1 MTTQSNKQDLA
12 ALPYWR
18 RAAKV
23 IFWVF
28 KKTWHT
34 TISALTLLDAVLLLV
49 SAYSDTISPTVW
61 IVAPFLGLMFGVI
74 LLLSF
79 LWLAFLLL
87 SRRWMMSIVL
97 LVAML
102 ICSNRIWRYCPIH
115 FSDPS
120 PQTNVLTVNG
130 KETTTPIDT
139 FRLMTFNTKAL
150 GDAKVARENAEIPII
165 DMVRDCKADVV
176 CLQEYHFANKNK
188 VNTELSIRNRLLK
201 EYPYYHF
208 LLYSGR
214 KDKDMGVVVYSKYP
228 ITHAEKVDTS
238 TEDYCWAAYYEI
250 RVRGRKVGVINCHL
264 NTNSISDKNRKLYKE
279 QASHFQMDSLTH
291 MREGMSQL
299 APSFRLRTHQS
310 ATINKFIQKINK
322 KYEGRMPF
330 IVCGDMNDTPISF
343 AYRTIRGNM
352 SDTWVEAGSGLGISF
367 RDAPFWFRID
377 HIFHNEQFRTLQ
389 VRLMREVKDSDH
401 YPVMATFQLLP
412 EEDEEN

>member
-1 MTTQSNKQDLA
+1 MA

-34 TISALTLLDAVLLLV
+34 TISALTLLDAILLLV

-79 LWLAFLLL
+79 LWLGFLLL
-87 SRRWMMSIVL
+87 TRRWMMTIVL
-97 LVAML
+97 LVTML
-102 ICSNRIWRYCPIH
+102 ICSNRIWRYCPINLW
-115 FSDPS
+115 SPA

-130 KETTTPIDT
+130 KETTTPVDT

-150 GDAKVARENAEIPII
+150 GGAKVWREKEDIPVI
-165 DMVRDCKADVV
+165 DMVRNCKADVV

-188 VNTELSIRNRLLK
+188 QNTELSIRNRLLN

-208 LLYSGR
+208 WVYSGR
-214 KDKDMGVVVYSKYP
+214 KDKDMGLALYSKYP
-228 ITHAEKVDTS
+228 IVHSEKVDAS
-238 TEDYCWAAYYEI
+238 EEDYCWAAYYELN
-250 RVRGRKVGVINCHL
+250 VRGRKVGVINCHL

-279 QASHFQMDSLTH
+279 QASHFQVDSLSH
-291 MREGMSQL
+291 MQEGMRQL
-299 APSFRLRTHQS
+299 APSFRLRTRQA
-310 ATINKFIQKINK
+310 ATIHKFIQKINK
-322 KYEGRMPF
+322 KKEGRLPL
-330 IVCGDMNDTPISF
+330 IVCGDMNDTPVSF
-343 AYRTIRGNM
+343 AYRTLRGDM
-352 SDTWVEAGSGLGISF
+352 SDTWLEAGTGLGITF
-367 RDAPFWFRID
+367 RDAPFLFRID
-377 HIFHNEQFRTLQ
+377 HIFHNEHFRTLQ
-389 VRLMREVKDSDH
+389 VRLMREVKESDH

-412 EEDEEN
+412 DEDNDGN